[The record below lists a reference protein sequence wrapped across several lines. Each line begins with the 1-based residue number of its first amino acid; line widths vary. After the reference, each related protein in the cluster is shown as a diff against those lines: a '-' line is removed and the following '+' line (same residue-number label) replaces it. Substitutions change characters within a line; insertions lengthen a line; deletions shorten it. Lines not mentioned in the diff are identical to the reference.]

1 MTEYEK
7 NNLYCFSSQ
16 QELSNSIWLDYI
28 EYFIYGTT
36 HSRLVEAHTLT
47 FSEYHVDRL
56 WKRFLR
62 VIIWKA
68 FYYCTVFFSGIS
80 SQQSKVFLTE
90 KFSVSRDPFGHN
102 FHLKTPYQ
110 QKKGQLWALI
120 SREIL
125 KLWKRKKDFWNPR
138 SIIFSDITVG
148 FFIATAESGLI
159 FNLKKTVFFHFFIFF
174 AILCQQ

>member
-1 MTEYEK
+1 MFSESYFDCLSYL
-7 NNLYCFSSQ
+7 LYKFHH
-16 QELSNSIWLDYI
+16 IA
-28 EYFIYGTT
+28 GTT

-56 WKRFLR
+56 WNRFLR

-68 FYYCTVFFSGIS
+68 FCYCTIFFSEIR
-80 SQQSKVFLTE
+80 SQQSKVFITE
-90 KFSVSRDPFGHN
+90 KYSVSRDPFGHN

-138 SIIFSDITVG
+138 SIIFPHITLG
-148 FFIATAESGLI
+148 FFVATAESGLI
-159 FNLKKTVFFHFFIFF
+159 FN
-174 AILCQQ
+174 